1 MDYAWKQVA
10 TMYEKHKQTIYRWI
24 RPITKPLQ
32 KRGVKLK
39 MEENVINL
47 LHSYIDTNNTKT
59 LKEMSDY
66 LFKETGQLFS
76 VPTIFR
82 VLKKNKI
89 TYKKGIK

>member
-1 MDYAWKQVA
+1 
-10 TMYEKHKQTIYRWI
+10 
-24 RPITKPLQ
+24 
-32 KRGVKLK
+32 